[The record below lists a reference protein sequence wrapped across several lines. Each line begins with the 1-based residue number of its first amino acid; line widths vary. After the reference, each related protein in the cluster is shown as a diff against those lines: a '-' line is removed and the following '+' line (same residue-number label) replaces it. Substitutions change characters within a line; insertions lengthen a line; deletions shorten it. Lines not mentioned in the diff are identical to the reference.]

1 MNSVVNTES
10 WDVCYNKII
19 DYSSPNLLGLDFY
32 SKKTFIVLPS
42 SSCIPNIKKKI
53 LNRSF
58 LILPQFLTFNYIE
71 DLLLF
76 DSKQKKIEIEI
87 ECFDFIKKINIINK
101 NHNPL
106 VFSNEIS
113 DIIFKLLKLQIYNNL
128 DEKLINL
135 KEKANLFL
143 HKDFEFKIFL
153 ALMDYFGLTDE
164 KVLKKRRL
172 DFEKKINDLFINKKI
187 SNVILCD
194 ENTERLTFYSESL
207 KKNKNIYPINVIPNN
222 LNLKISKRKMLCF
235 SDEEQ
240 NLNYIV
246 RKIKRVVVKNP
257 QKKINLIPFDYL
269 LSRKLRAIFEN
280 DNVYV
285 MDKVGWRMSTTMA
298 SSALIDLLG
307 YIADDRLY
315 FIESVVNNP
324 FLLSDNKIKKELNNL
339 LFKIK
344 NENTSEDEKTRR
356 FLEIKSDFL
365 DSLKNLKFS
374 LIKNRT
380 NRVDYFFSKIINFI
394 KQKKYNNFLE
404 DLAGIQLFELL
415 SRFVKLK
422 NKSEFTLGEITQ
434 FLKKILEKE
443 EFIDHSI
450 KSNINFT
457 NYHESKYIIDE
468 LKIFF
473 GINKKAFELSN
484 ADIKYFNFDF
494 LAEFGILSKQN
505 FVEEKKDI
513 IYASTQNNDETYL
526 LANKSSKI
534 EYNPTIYFEDSLINV
549 SNKNCLENKN
559 ILFEKNILEQKTYKL
574 ESLKFIELPVNSI
587 SSLINCSFKFFYE
600 YVIKIKSYDLS
611 YESKNAILRGLIIHR
626 VLEFFHK
633 KYKTYNPDKKI
644 DLTNY
649 LIQLSNKIFK
659 AESGDLYQLNF
670 EQKNFELAIPKYID
684 HLISR
689 QQNGWVVREIE
700 EKKTKSIVLKNGMK
714 VRISGKIDRL
724 DSDSKGEICL
734 IDYKTSSSLIS
745 NIEIKRIQLDSYR
758 YIINDKPSS
767 MEFWLFNKKGFEV
780 KNINK
785 FEDIQTFENK
795 IISKLETIFINNQIE
810 PDRNEL
816 CEYCHLKNIC
826 RVNE

>member
-1 MNSVVNTES
+1 LNSLENFES
-10 WDVCYNKII
+10 WNACYNKII
-19 DYSSPNLLGLDFY
+19 DYSSPNLLGSDFY
-32 SKKTFIVLPS
+32 SKKTFIVVPS
-42 SSCIPNIKKKI
+42 STCIPNIKKKI
-53 LNRSF
+53 LNKSF

-76 DSKQKKIEIEI
+76 NSKQKKIEIEI

-113 DIIFKLLKLQIYNNL
+113 DIIFKLFKLQIYNNL
-128 DEKLINL
+128 DEKLTNL
-135 KEKANLFL
+135 KQKANLFL
-143 HKDFEFKIFL
+143 HKDFEFKIFS
-153 ALMDYFGLTDE
+153 ALLDYFGLTDE
-164 KVLKKRRL
+164 KELKHRRL
-172 DFEKKINDLFINKKI
+172 DFKKKINDLFINKKI
-187 SNVILCD
+187 SNIILCD
-194 ENTERLTFYSESL
+194 ENAERLGFYRESL
-207 KKNKNIYPINVIPNN
+207 KEKNIYTINVIPNN
-222 LNLKISKRKMLCF
+222 LNLKISNRKMLCF

-240 NLNYIV
+240 NLNYII
-246 RKIKRVVVKNP
+246 RKIKRVVAKNP

-280 DNVYV
+280 NNVYV
-285 MDKVGWRMSTTMA
+285 MDRVGWRMSTTMA
-298 SSALIDLLG
+298 ASALIDLLG
-307 YIADDRLY
+307 FIGNERLC

-344 NENTSEDEKTRR
+344 NENISEGEKTTC
-356 FLEIKSDFL
+356 FLEIKNDFL

-374 LIKNRT
+374 LIKKRT
-380 NRVDYFFSKIINFI
+380 NRINYFFFKIINFI
-394 KQKKYNNFLE
+394 KETKYNNFLE
-404 DLAGIQLFELL
+404 DLAGVQLFELL
-415 SRFVKLK
+415 SRFAKLK
-422 NKSEFTLGEITQ
+422 NGSEFTLGEITQ

-468 LKIFF
+468 LKVFF

-494 LAEFGILSKQN
+494 LAEFGITSKQI
-505 FVEEKKDI
+505 FIEEKKDI
-513 IYASTQNNDETYL
+513 IYGSIQNNDEIYL
-526 LANKSSKI
+526 LANKSKKI
-534 EYNPTIYFEDSLINV
+534 EDNPTIYFEDFLINV
-549 SNKNCLENKN
+549 SNKSCLATKN
-559 ILFEKNILEQKTYKL
+559 LIFEKNIQEQKTYKL
-574 ESLKFIELPVNSI
+574 DSLMSFELPVNSI
-587 SSLINCSFKFFYE
+587 SSLISCSFKFFYE

-633 KYKTYNPDKKI
+633 KYKTYNTDKKT

-649 LIQLSNKIFK
+649 LIQLSKKIFK
-659 AESGDLYQLNF
+659 AESGDLYQLKF

-689 QQNGWVVREIE
+689 QQNGWMVQEIE
-700 EKKTKSIVLKNGMK
+700 EKKIKSIVLKNGMK
-714 VRISGKIDRL
+714 VKISGKIDRL
-724 DSDSKGEICL
+724 DSNSKGELCL
-734 IDYKTSSSLIS
+734 IDYKTSSSQFS
-745 NIEIKRIQLDSYR
+745 NIEVKKIQLDSYR
-758 YIINDKPSS
+758 YIIYDKPSF

-780 KNINK
+780 KNINE
-785 FEDIQTFENK
+785 FEDIQTFESK
-795 IISKLETIFINNQIE
+795 IISKLETIFIDNQIE
-810 PDRNEL
+810 PNRCEL

-826 RVNE
+826 RINE